1 MDDRLAPLLQRFELR
16 SRVFYAGNLCSLVNF
31 DAVEG
36 VGHLHLLQAGR
47 LQLTAPG
54 GRVQE
59 LTEPS
64 LIFFSRASH
73 HRLGS
78 DEADGADLVCAS
90 VEFGGS
96 FGNPLVHG
104 LPPLLVLPL
113 RKAPAMR
120 GVLDALFTEAFDER
134 SGRDAALNR
143 LSEVVLVYLL
153 RHAIEHGLLRAG
165 VVAGLGDARLAKA
178 LHAMHAAP
186 QRPWTLQG
194 LADLAGMSR
203 ARFAAHFG
211 EVVGEPAIEY
221 LAGWRLS
228 VAQGLLVQG
237 RQVKSIAD
245 EVGYGSPNALT
256 RAFTQRL
263 GQTPTEWLALRRSP
277 AAPERPPAALQCV
290 RPRPARPGRPRVA
303 RQRTVARVASRSS

>member
-1 MDDRLAPLLQRFELR
+1 
-16 SRVFYAGNLCSLVNF
+16 YAGNLCSLVNF

-36 VGHLHLLQAGR
+36 VGHLHLLKAGR
-47 LQLTAPG
+47 LQLTAPD

-59 LTEPS
+59 LAEPS
-64 LIFFSRASH
+64 LIFFPRATR
-73 HRLGS
+73 HRLGA

-90 VEFGGS
+90 VEFGTS

-113 RKAPAMR
+113 RDAPAMR

-143 LSEVVLVYLL
+143 LGEVVLVYLL
-153 RHAIEHGLLRAG
+153 RHAIEHGLLRSG
-165 VVAGLGDARLAKA
+165 VVAGLADARLAKA
-178 LHAMHAAP
+178 LNAMHAAP

-228 VAQGLLVQG
+228 VAQGLLTQG

-263 GQTPTEWLALRRSP
+263 GQTPTEWLAQRNGRVP
-277 AAPERPPAALQCV
+277 A
-290 RPRPARPGRPRVA
+290 
-303 RQRTVARVASRSS
+303 

>member
-1 MDDRLAPLLQRFELR
+1 M
-16 SRVFYAGNLCSLVNF
+16 
-31 DAVEG
+31 
-36 VGHLHLLQAGR
+36 
-47 LQLTAPG
+47 
-54 GRVQE
+54 QE
-59 LTEPS
+59 FTEPS
-64 LIFFSRASH
+64 LIFFPRVSH
-73 HRLGS
+73 HRL
-78 DEADGADLVCAS
+78 GADLVCAS
-90 VEFGGS
+90 VEFGAS

-104 LPPLLVLPL
+104 LPSLLVLPL
-113 RKAPAMR
+113 REAPAMR
-120 GVLDALFTEAFDER
+120 GVLDALFTEAFDEH

-153 RHAIEHGLLRAG
+153 RHAIEHGLLRSG
-165 VVAGLGDARLAKA
+165 VVAVLGDARLAKA

-186 QRPWTLQG
+186 ERPWTLQG

-203 ARFAAHFG
+203 ARFAAHFS

-228 VAQGLLVQG
+228 VAQGLLTQS

-263 GQTPTEWLALRRSP
+263 GQTPTEWLAPRIGRVP
-277 AAPERPPAALQCV
+277 A
-290 RPRPARPGRPRVA
+290 
-303 RQRTVARVASRSS
+303 